1 MAGELVVFGCGG
13 HAKVVI
19 EAVLAGDPKQIIH
32 IVDDDPEAIGG
43 SVLGIPV
50 SGGRDWLGS
59 NAIGA
64 SVALGIGGN
73 RARLDV
79 LDWLISQGR
88 EIETVIHPAAVVGAT
103 VDAGAGTF
111 FSAGSIA
118 IAEARIG
125 RGAIINTGASVDH
138 DCVIGDGAHIG
149 PGVRLCGNVQVGA
162 RSLVGVGSAV
172 RPGISIGA
180 DVIVGAGSAVV
191 SDLADGA
198 TYCGCPARP
207 L

>member
-19 EAVLAGDPKQIIH
+19 EAVLAGDPKRVVH
-32 IVDDDPEAIGG
+32 VVDDDPEAVGR

-50 SGGRDWLGS
+50 SGGRDWLAS

-64 SVALGIGGN
+64 GVALGIGGN

-79 LDWLISQGR
+79 LDWLISQAR
-88 EIETVIHPAAVVGAT
+88 EIETVIHPAAIVGASVET
-103 VDAGAGTF
+103 GVGTF
-111 FSAGSIA
+111 FAAGSIT

-138 DCVIGDGAHIG
+138 DCIIGDGAHIG
-149 PGVRLCGNVQVGA
+149 PGVRLCGNVRIGA
-162 RSLVGVGSAV
+162 RSLIGVGSAV

-191 SDLADGA
+191 GDLADGG

>member
-1 MAGELVVFGCGG
+1 MTGELVVFGCGG

-19 EAVLAGDPKQIIH
+19 EAVLARDPKRLVQ
-32 IVDDDPEAIGG
+32 IVDDDPGAVGR
-43 SVLGIPV
+43 SVLGLRV
-50 SGGRDWLGS
+50 SGGREWLAS
-59 NAIGA
+59 NAPGA

-79 LDWLISQGR
+79 LDWLIAQGR
-88 EIETVIHPAAVVGAT
+88 QVETVIHPSAIVGAT
-103 VDAGAGTF
+103 VDAGVGTF
-111 FSAGSIA
+111 FAAGAIA

-125 RGAIINTGASVDH
+125 RAAIINTGASVDH

-162 RSLVGVGSAV
+162 RSLIGVGTAV
-172 RPGISIGA
+172 RPGVSIGA

-191 SDLADGA
+191 GDLADGG
-198 TYCGCPARP
+198 TYCRCPARP

>member
-1 MAGELVVFGCGG
+1 MARELVVFGCGG

-19 EAVLAGDPKQIIH
+19 EAVLAHDPQRRIH
-32 IVDDDPEAIGG
+32 IVDDDPEAVGRT
-43 SVLGIPV
+43 VLGIPV
-50 SGGRDWLGS
+50 SGGRHWLAS
-59 NAIGA
+59 NAAGG

-73 RARLDV
+73 RARLEV
-79 LDWLISQGR
+79 LDWLLSQER
-88 EIETVIHPAAVVGAT
+88 EIETVIHPSAVVGAS
-103 VDAGAGTF
+103 VEVGAGTF
-111 FSAGSIA
+111 LSAGAIA

-138 DCVIGDGAHIG
+138 DCLIGDGAHIG

-162 RSLVGVGSAV
+162 RSLIGVGSAV
-172 RPGISIGA
+172 RPGVTIGA
-180 DVIVGAGSAVV
+180 DVVVGAGSAVV
-191 SDLADGA
+191 GDLADGG